1 MNRLAHKKYLAKKW
15 GDFKNYKIIYAMAS
29 VGVLQLLFAFSIKI
43 ILSRQYIKKRQS
55 NSYLSL

>member
-1 MNRLAHKKYLAKKW
+1 MNRLAHKKYLVKKW
-15 GDFKNYKIIYAMAS
+15 GDFKNFKIIYAMAS